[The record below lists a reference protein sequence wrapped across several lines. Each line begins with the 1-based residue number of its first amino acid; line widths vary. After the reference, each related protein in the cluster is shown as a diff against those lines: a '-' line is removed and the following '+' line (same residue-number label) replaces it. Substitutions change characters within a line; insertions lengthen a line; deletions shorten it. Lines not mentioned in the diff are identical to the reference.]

1 MMMQMPPKLA
11 VWDRRITRWMAEH
24 GVLFLRVSIGIVFV
38 WFGGL
43 KFFPGLSSA
52 DQLAT
57 DTINQLTFGLISGDI
72 ARVLLAMLETG
83 IGIGLI
89 SGKFLRLTLLAL
101 FGQMLGTVTPLF
113 LFPDVTF
120 DTFPFVLTLEG
131 QYIIKNLV
139 LISAGLVI
147 GATVRGGDLV
157 DDPVIAAAAAPAA
170 SDGP

>member
-72 ARVLLAMLETG
+72 ARMLA
-83 IGIGLI
+83 
-89 SGKFLRLTLLAL
+89 
-101 FGQMLGTVTPLF
+101 
-113 LFPDVTF
+113 D
-120 DTFPFVLTLEG
+120 
-131 QYIIKNLV
+131 
-139 LISAGLVI
+139 
-147 GATVRGGDLV
+147 ATVERFDNWN
-157 DDPVIAAAAAPAA
+157 A
-170 SDGP
+170 